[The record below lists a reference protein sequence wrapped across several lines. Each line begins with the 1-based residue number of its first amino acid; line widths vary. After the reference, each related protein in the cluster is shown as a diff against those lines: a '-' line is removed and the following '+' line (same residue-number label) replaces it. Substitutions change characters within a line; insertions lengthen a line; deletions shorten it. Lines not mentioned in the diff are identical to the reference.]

1 MQRLP
6 GLASRALQLEATQI
20 EIKIKY
26 IHTTENIFLSKRK
39 GYKSMIITEQYFPT
53 TCLPSV
59 HIPHYTPSLCVDP
72 TSPIAGLAP
81 GLGLA
86 DGSTPNLPY
95 VF

>member
-1 MQRLP
+1 
-6 GLASRALQLEATQI
+6 
-20 EIKIKY
+20 
-26 IHTTENIFLSKRK
+26 
-39 GYKSMIITEQYFPT
+39 MIITEQYFPT